1 MAIFVSFAYGIPL
14 VVLFICIFH
23 MGYIHGL
30 VVNFGN
36 SPELSIN
43 SLVKESTHFPFSY
56 LPYLTTKFNFEK
68 AIIIDESYM

>member
-1 MAIFVSFAYGIPL
+1 
-14 VVLFICIFH
+14 
-23 MGYIHGL
+23 MGYIQGL

-68 AIIIDESYM
+68 AIIIDESYICSSKCMDKIVKGMLNWLKVV